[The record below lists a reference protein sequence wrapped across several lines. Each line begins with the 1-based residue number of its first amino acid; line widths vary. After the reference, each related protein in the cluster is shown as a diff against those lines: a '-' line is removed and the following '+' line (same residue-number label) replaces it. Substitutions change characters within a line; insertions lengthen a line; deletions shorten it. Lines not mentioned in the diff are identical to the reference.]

1 MQMMELRWC
10 HHEPLKN
17 DMLDCADVQNIRFIA
32 TYNKGDN
39 RNQLSPLIARR
50 PTIICEAV
58 IIPCACIFPN
68 RVGW

>member
-39 RNQLSPLIARR
+39 RNQLSPLIARQ

-58 IIPCACIFPN
+58 KIP
-68 RVGW
+68 

>member
-1 MQMMELRWC
+1 MMELRWC

-39 RNQLSPLIARR
+39 WNQLSPLIARR

-58 IIPCACIFPN
+58 KIP
-68 RVGW
+68 

>member
-1 MQMMELRWC
+1 MMELRWC

-17 DMLDCADVQNIRFIA
+17 DMLDCADVQTADIRSIA

-50 PTIICEAV
+50 PAIICEAV
-58 IIPCACIFPN
+58 KIP
-68 RVGW
+68 